1 MVKNI
6 SIILFFISIAS
17 FSQEPSVIMPDLDT
31 GKNPFIIKF
40 SEDPED
46 DRILSSYVEGE
57 TETDS
62 LFLKAKILP
71 VLERVMVTILLKDK
85 SENVKIDIVKKHWKD
100 VKRSSETQNG
110 ILQLSFDTAEQFG
123 IILSSNKAK
132 VEFNM
137 AIWRSGKIVPET
149 NLFYAVSNL
158 SPATNS
164 LVALEDSA
172 QEDSMIDVPKNEKS
186 YMLLVIGLLVI
197 IVILLIIIL
206 KKKSS
211 KTISLFIMF
220 LFHHGIT
227 QADVKPSN
235 VGRYMEQLK
244 NLDKAVDIITK
255 IDDYANILD
264 ALRHGVFDN
273 FLDETDIEASP
284 KLDPAGQPTLPSSCL
299 ADYKKISQNKG
310 SESNDS
316 NTENIGKESQT
327 DTESESESDQANDN
341 QSGSSNSSMETT
353 NKPIEAAGNDMTSI
367 SENSETLQLPTYDQ
381 NGTLINPG
389 DFPNAPSKINPSTN
403 SPEENPFID
412 GQVSD
417 ENTSR
422 RQPKY
427 DKNGGLVDYGDFPD
441 APLIIDVET
450 GLPPMNPFI
459 EGSGNPGKFV
469 RHPKYDKDGN
479 LIDNGDFYDAPKY
492 VNPDSIEEENNTTE
506 ELRSSGNQNSELEN
520 KRNNQDKKQKRE
532 TKKKNESKDKNKSSD
547 KEQKKEGCECLKNAY
562 VDLEKRRYNLE
573 QLRIIAAR
581 IDRYTDEKI
590 SYGDDVASV
599 HAIVGLKWQSVKKGI
614 LKSMNSFNGTY
625 ETKYRFMIEDLHKI
639 LLKIDKCEAQLG
651 FENWYSNSGFIY
663 YSFMKD
669 RYKRN

>member
-1 MVKNI
+1 MAKNI
-6 SIILFFISIAS
+6 SFLLFFLSIAS

-40 SEDPED
+40 SEDPEN

-71 VLERVMVTILLKDK
+71 VLERVMVTILLKNK

-100 VKRSSETQNG
+100 IKRSGETQNG
-110 ILQLSFDTAEQFG
+110 ALQLSFDTAEEFG

-132 VEFNM
+132 VKFNM
-137 AIWRSGKIVPET
+137 AIWRSGKIVRET
-149 NLFYAVSNL
+149 NLFYAANTS

-164 LVALEDSA
+164 TAAVEDNA
-172 QEDSMIDVPKNEKS
+172 QEDSVIDVPENEKP
-186 YMLLVIGLLVI
+186 YMFLVVGLLVI
-197 IVILLIIIL
+197 VVILLILIL

-211 KTISLFIMF
+211 KTLSLFIVF

-227 QADVKPSN
+227 QANVKPSN

-299 ADYKKISQNKG
+299 ADYKKISQNNG

-316 NTENIGKESQT
+316 NTENMGKESQT
-327 DTESESESDQANDN
+327 DTDTESDQANDN

-353 NKPIEAAGNDMTSI
+353 NKQADAASNDMTSI

-381 NGTLINPG
+381 NGTLINLG
-389 DFPNAPSKINPSTN
+389 DFPNAPTKINPSTN
-403 SPEENPFID
+403 SPDENPFIE

-427 DKNGGLVDYGDFPD
+427 DKNGGLIDYGDFPD

-450 GLPPMNPFI
+450 GLPLMNPFI
-459 EGSGNPGKFV
+459 EGSDNPGKFV

-479 LIDNGDFYDAPKY
+479 LIDNGDFPDAPKY
-492 VNPDSIEEENNTTE
+492 VTPSSIKEKSNTPEES
-506 ELRSSGNQNSELEN
+506 RSSGNQNSELEY
-520 KRNNQDKKQKRE
+520 KRNDQDKKQKRE
-532 TKKKNESKDKNKSSD
+532 TKKKSESKDKNKSSD
-547 KEQKKEGCECLKNAY
+547 KKQKEEGCECLKKAY
-562 VDLEKRRYNLE
+562 VDLEIRRYNLE

-590 SYGDDVASV
+590 SYGDDVSSV
-599 HAIVGLKWQSVKKGI
+599 HAVVGLKWQSVKKGI